1 MAENKKKPLKR
12 MGFGD
17 YAERDTKLTPYT
29 REKINPRNWKDYEDT
44 DEDLEL
50 GDQEEGADQAT
61 PDGSK

>member
-1 MAENKKKPLKR
+1 